1 MERKKLQKIVTLLS
15 GCSQLDFHVLF
26 LQPSHILLYTCH
38 SFLVQSRPLEEKCVE
53 RIKKKRVNFAFGMAL
68 ILTHVVRDT
77 RA

>member
-26 LQPSHILLYTCH
+26 LQPFHILLYTCH
-38 SFLVQSRPLEEKCVE
+38 SFLVQSRPLEEKCVK
-53 RIKKKRVNFAFGMAL
+53 RIKKYVNFAFDAGL
-68 ILTHVVRDT
+68 TLTHVVRDT